1 VGVRHAARVGTRSRG
16 KIGDEGAR
24 ARRATAEKVFSA
36 LDFCC
41 LSLARAGTVSC
52 SRPRAAE
59 VGNGSL
65 FTK

>member
-1 VGVRHAARVGTRSRG
+1 MGVRHAARVGTRSRG

-24 ARRATAEKVFSA
+24 ARRAAEKVFSA

-41 LSLARAGTVSC
+41 LSRARAGTVSC

-65 FTK
+65 FMK